1 MLERNYSEKSILRRV
16 PLLVGFGEFAK
27 GQGVTSWAELP
38 TQVEY
43 YVAHRVKKRFGR
55 RKPSPRS
62 KKYGECVR
70 NPIQQMLGLILPE
83 YTGQGRTRPHENPF
97 YKWVPGFFDYLRQE
111 KGLTERT

>member
-1 MLERNYSEKSILRRV
+1 MLERYYVRPDTVDRIQASWISGAIEQYVRWLSERNYSEKSILRRV

-55 RKPSPRS
+55 RKPSPHRRARR
-62 KKYGECVR
+62 V
-70 NPIQQMLGLILPE
+70 
-83 YTGQGRTRPHENPF
+83 
-97 YKWVPGFFDYLRQE
+97 DYEQ
-111 KGLTERT
+111 